1 MVDLLKEILVVMV
14 METQVVPDMHM
25 VLDLT
30 TDLMVEK
37 IMEIIQQE
45 EVMVEM
51 GEEFLDI
58 VE

>member
-1 MVDLLKEILVVMV
+1 MV

-30 TDLMVEK
+30 TDLTIEK
-37 IMEIIQQE
+37 IMEIIHKE

-51 GEEFLDI
+51 EEEFLDI
-58 VE
+58 ME

>member
-37 IMEIIQQE
+37 IMEIIHKE

>member
-1 MVDLLKEILVVMV
+1 
-14 METQVVPDMHM
+14 METQVVPDMHS

-37 IMEIIQQE
+37 LMEIIHKE
-45 EVMVEM
+45 EVMAVM
-51 GEEFLDI
+51 EEWFLDI

>member
-14 METQVVPDMHM
+14 MDSQVVPDTHM

-30 TDLMVEK
+30 TDLTIEK
-37 IMEIIQQE
+37 IMEIIHKE

>member
-30 TDLMVEK
+30 TDLTIEK
-37 IMEIIQQE
+37 IMEIIHQE
-45 EVMVEM
+45 MVVEM
-51 GEEFLDI
+51 EEEFHEI
-58 VE
+58 ME

>member
-1 MVDLLKEILVVMV
+1 

>member
-1 MVDLLKEILVVMV
+1 VVDLLKEILVVMV

-37 IMEIIQQE
+37 IMEIIHKE

-51 GEEFLDI
+51 EEEFLDI
-58 VE
+58 ME

>member
-1 MVDLLKEILVVMV
+1 MVELLKEILVVMV

-37 IMEIIQQE
+37 LMEIIHKE
-45 EVMVEM
+45 EVMAVM
-51 GEEFLDI
+51 EEWFLDI

>member
-1 MVDLLKEILVVMV
+1 

-37 IMEIIQQE
+37 IMEIIHKE